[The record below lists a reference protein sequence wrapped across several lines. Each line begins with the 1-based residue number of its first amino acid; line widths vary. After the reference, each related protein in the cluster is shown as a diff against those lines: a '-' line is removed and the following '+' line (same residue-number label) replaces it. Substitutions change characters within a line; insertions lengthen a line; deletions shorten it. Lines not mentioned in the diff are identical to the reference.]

1 MIGVSYIERL
11 AVIRQSITHL
21 HLPTSTISPFEK
33 RLRRDSI
40 CVSETHVSLTSDISS
55 LKQQTMK
62 NSTGL
67 V

>member
-11 AVIRQSITHL
+11 AMIRQSITHL

-40 CVSETHVSLTSDISS
+40 CVSESHVSLTDISS